1 MALMSAITAIHSCW
15 NLLRTPKSE
24 LVRSGSFISWSLRE
38 FPLGFAEQSK
48 TTQIFAGLLWV
59 VNSVVGDE
67 PFLAFIPCR
76 PLVIGYSL
84 GIPFDDNVM
93 YEDLVVIMKCWVLL

>member
-1 MALMSAITAIHSCW
+1 M
-15 NLLRTPKSE
+15 
-24 LVRSGSFISWSLRE
+24 
-38 FPLGFAEQSK
+38 
-48 TTQIFAGLLWV
+48 
-59 VNSVVGDE
+59 VGDE

-84 GIPFDDNVM
+84 GISFDDNVM